1 MSARVTL
8 ADFRALQ
15 ENLLALKHEN
25 YAMRELL
32 RRQQAQAAA
41 PEGAASP
48 AWYPPDLNPFG
59 PGLPRPSTP
68 PATGDGGSA
77 AGSEPE
83 QGSTGGGDTPLPA
96 TPERAVSP
104 RAFALRDAATLRLAW
119 HGWRAAHTQ
128 SRMLKNLGPLLASQQ
143 PAVASLCTELEAA
156 EEREHALSLRCARE
170 VALHWRATDA
180 GKRALWG
187 LRRRG
192 SARLHFGA
200 WRERKP
206 AKFPFDFCGL
216 IG

>member
-1 MSARVTL
+1 MPLSPHASSFTVSLATAVWRTNAVWKRILSLPAPPLPAWCLRAPAHIMSARVTL

-96 TPERAVSP
+96 TPERVVRLPHSRERVP
-104 RAFALRDAATLRLAW
+104 GGRSRDGLRL
-119 HGWRAAHTQ
+119 HLQ
-128 SRMLKNLGPLLASQQ
+128 
-143 PAVASLCTELEAA
+143 
-156 EEREHALSLRCARE
+156 
-170 VALHWRATDA
+170 LHV
-180 GKRALWG
+180 
-187 LRRRG
+187 
-192 SARLHFGA
+192 S
-200 WRERKP
+200 
-206 AKFPFDFCGL
+206 
-216 IG
+216 

>member
-83 QGSTGGGDTPLPA
+83 QGSTGGGDTPRVLQ
-96 TPERAVSP
+96 EP
-104 RAFALRDAATLRLAW
+104 RDRVATL
-119 HGWRAAHTQ
+119 
-128 SRMLKNLGPLLASQQ
+128 
-143 PAVASLCTELEAA
+143 AVAGEAPPPQDA
-156 EEREHALSLRCARE
+156 EALLLNLPYLSYE
-170 VALHWRATDA
+170 
-180 GKRALWG
+180 
-187 LRRRG
+187 G
-192 SARLHFGA
+192 SVRV
-200 WRERKP
+200 
-206 AKFPFDFCGL
+206 
-216 IG
+216 